1 MTTFSSREKTH
12 RAVLPQRRALES
24 AGADTPGSRDE
35 TACGLPATVPG
46 TGAEHGRGEILSAGT
61 HPAGRH
67 PAPASAGKGETREGH
82 PAVFL
87 LDRHHQPLMPC
98 TPARARKLLSHG
110 RAVVH
115 RHTPFV
121 IRLKDR
127 TAATSEVTG
136 VELGIDPGSR
146 FTGIAPFRA
155 VDEADASVRHG
166 LFAIELVHRG
176 GPISVRLTSRATL
189 RRARRQRNLRY
200 RAPRFN
206 NRARPEGWLAPS
218 LRHRVDTIT
227 AWVNRMTR
235 WAPVRAV
242 HVELSVFD
250 PHAMS
255 AGTSASDAE
264 YRGGTLQG
272 MEVREY
278 LLMKWNRACAYCGA
292 TSTPLN
298 IDHIHPRSRGGSDR
312 VSNLTLACL
321 PCNKRKS
328 NMPVEDFLKKKP
340 AVLSKILQQAKT
352 PLRDAAAM
360 NATRCAVLRAL
371 EALHPDVRPSTGGRT
386 RWNRRRTSTPKSHTL
401 DALCVGVLASVVR
414 HPKAIQVVTATGRG
428 TYRRTAPD
436 RYGFPRLALPRTKQY
451 FGYAT
456 GDLVRANVPNGKR
469 QGNHT
474 GRVAVRA
481 TGSFNIKT
489 RRGLVQGIGQRHVR
503 LLQRADGYAYTTR
516 AEVAHA

>member
-1 MTTFSSREKTH
+1 MF
-12 RAVLPQRRALES
+12 V
-24 AGADTPGSRDE
+24 
-35 TACGLPATVPG
+35 
-46 TGAEHGRGEILSAGT
+46 
-61 HPAGRH
+61 
-67 PAPASAGKGETREGH
+67 
-82 PAVFL
+82 

-98 TPARARKLLSHG
+98 TPARARKLLTHG

-127 TAATSEVTG
+127 IAPTSEVTG

-146 FTGIAPFRA
+146 FTGIALFRA
-155 VDEADASVRHG
+155 VDEADASARHG

-218 LRHRVDTIT
+218 LRHRVDTII
-227 AWVNRMTR
+227 AWVDRVAR
-235 WAPVRAV
+235 WAPVRTV
-242 HVELSVFD
+242 HVELSAFD
-250 PHAMS
+250 ARAMS
-255 AGTSASDAE
+255 AGESASDAE
-264 YRGGTLQG
+264 YRRGTLQG
-272 MEVREY
+272 MEVLEY
-278 LLMKWNRACAYCGA
+278 LLAKWNRACAYCGA
-292 TSTPLN
+292 MGTPLN

-312 VSNLTLACL
+312 VSNLTLSCV

-328 NMPVEDFLKKKP
+328 NMPVEDFLKKP
-340 AVLSKILQQAKT
+340 ALLSKILQQAKA

-360 NATRCAVLRAL
+360 NATRCALLRAL
-371 EALHPDVRPSTGGRT
+371 QARNPDVRPSSGGRT
-386 RWNRRRTSTPKSHTL
+386 RWNRRRTTTPKSHTL
-401 DALCVGVLASVVR
+401 DALCVGVLESVVR
-414 HPKAIQVVTATGRG
+414 HPKAIHVVTATGRG
-428 TYRRTAPD
+428 IYRRTTPD
-436 RYGFPRLALPRTKQY
+436 RYGFPRLNLPRVKQY

-456 GDLVRANVPNGKR
+456 GDLVRANVPTGKR
-469 QGNHT
+469 QGSHT

-481 TGSFNIKT
+481 TGNFNIKT
-489 RRGLVQGIGQRHVR
+489 RHGLVQGVNHRHVR

-516 AEVAHA
+516 AEVTHA

>member
-1 MTTFSSREKTH
+1 M
-12 RAVLPQRRALES
+12 
-24 AGADTPGSRDE
+24 
-35 TACGLPATVPG
+35 
-46 TGAEHGRGEILSAGT
+46 
-61 HPAGRH
+61 
-67 PAPASAGKGETREGH
+67 
-82 PAVFL
+82 
-87 LDRHHQPLMPC
+87 
-98 TPARARKLLSHG
+98 
-110 RAVVH
+110 H

-136 VELGIDPGSR
+136 AELGIDPGSR
-146 FTGIAPFRA
+146 FTGIALFRA

-206 NRARPEGWLAPS
+206 NRARPEDWLAPS

-242 HVELSVFD
+242 HVELCVFD
-250 PHAMS
+250 AHAMS

-340 AVLSKILQQAKT
+340 AVLS
-352 PLRDAAAM
+352 RFF
-360 NATRCAVLRAL
+360 
-371 EALHPDVRPSTGGRT
+371 
-386 RWNRRRTSTPKSHTL
+386 NRRRLHCATP
-401 DALCVGVLASVVR
+401 
-414 HPKAIQVVTATGRG
+414 
-428 TYRRTAPD
+428 
-436 RYGFPRLALPRTKQY
+436 
-451 FGYAT
+451 
-456 GDLVRANVPNGKR
+456 
-469 QGNHT
+469 
-474 GRVAVRA
+474 
-481 TGSFNIKT
+481 
-489 RRGLVQGIGQRHVR
+489 QR
-503 LLQRADGYAYTTR
+503 
-516 AEVAHA
+516 